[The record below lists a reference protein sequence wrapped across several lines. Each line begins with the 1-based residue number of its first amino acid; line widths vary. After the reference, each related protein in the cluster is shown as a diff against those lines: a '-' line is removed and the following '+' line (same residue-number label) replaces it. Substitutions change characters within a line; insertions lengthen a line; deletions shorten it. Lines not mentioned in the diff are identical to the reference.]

1 MVVQRLGAL
10 VPVSPGA
17 APPCFY
23 FHANSDYLIKSVT
36 RLPAAAAGAGRAGRD
51 TAADEGTSII

>member
-1 MVVQRLGAL
+1 MVAL